1 MLGGLR
7 RERKGRL
14 EIFTLSLQQTFAA
27 AVLLS
32 CTFKLSSNTAGGWLT
47 EEKKGKIVFSS
58 DFHGFTFFYNMMT
71 GKMRGVSDHN

>member
-1 MLGGLR
+1 MLLLGGLR
-7 RERKGRL
+7 RERKVGN
-14 EIFTLSLQQTFAA
+14 FYTLQQTFAA